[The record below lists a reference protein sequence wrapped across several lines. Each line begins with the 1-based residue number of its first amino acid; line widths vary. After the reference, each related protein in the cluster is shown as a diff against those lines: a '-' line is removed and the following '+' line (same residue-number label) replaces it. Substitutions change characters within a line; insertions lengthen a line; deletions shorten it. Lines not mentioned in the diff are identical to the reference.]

1 MERLGGE
8 EIGGRASIR
17 QVAFASFIGTAVE
30 WYDFFLYGTAAA
42 LVFNQLFFPNF
53 APLTGTLA
61 SFATFGVG
69 FVARPLGGMVFGHF
83 GDRIGR
89 KSMLVITLL
98 MMGGATFLIGLLPT
112 FDAAGLLAPILLVVL
127 RFVQGFAVGG
137 EWGGATL
144 MAVEHA
150 PEESRNFY
158 ASWPQMGAPAGLVLS
173 TAVFTAFSSLPDAA
187 FFAWGWRV
195 PFLLS
200 VVLIAVGLFIRLR
213 VLESPAFAR
222 VKEVGAE
229 SRRPLIE
236 VVKGYPVATLISI
249 GVVLVNIGGYY
260 IVITF
265 TLAYATEQLGVAR
278 NVTLIGLLLAGLAE
292 IAGILVFAYLA
303 DRVGRRRVALWSA
316 AFVAVLAY
324 PYFSLVDTAEPALI
338 WLAMGVWTFAAG
350 ALYGITGVLI
360 AHLFEARV
368 RYSGISLGY
377 QGAGVIGGA
386 LAPLIATALV
396 SLAGGSSWLVA
407 TYLFA
412 VSLVS
417 LLSVY
422 LASER
427 YEVEIFDQTPDVPRA
442 AVGERG

>member
-8 EIGGRASIR
+8 GVGERASIR

-42 LVFNQLFFPNF
+42 LVFNQLFFPTF

-69 FVARPLGGMVFGHF
+69 FFARPLGGMVFGHF
-83 GDRIGR
+83 GDRVGR

-98 MMGGATFLIGLLPT
+98 MMGGATFFIGLLPT
-112 FDAAGLLAPILLVVL
+112 FDSVGLLAPVLLVVL

-187 FFAWGWRV
+187 FFSWGWRV

-200 VVLIAVGLFIRLR
+200 IILIAVGLFIRLR
-213 VLESPAFAR
+213 VLESPAFER

-229 SRRPLIE
+229 SRAPLIE
-236 VVKGYPVATLISI
+236 VLKQYPLATLISV

-278 NVTLIGLLLAGLAE
+278 NVTLIGLLLAGIAE
-292 IAGILVFAYLA
+292 IVGILLFAYMA
-303 DRVGRRRVALWSA
+303 DRIGRRPVALWSA
-316 AFVAVLAY
+316 AAVALLAY
-324 PYFSLVDTAEPALI
+324 PYFFLVDTTVPVLI
-338 WLAMGVWTFAAG
+338 WLAMCVWTFAAG

-377 QGAGVIGGA
+377 QGAGVVGGA
-386 LAPLIATALV
+386 LAPLIATVLV

-407 TYLFA
+407 TYLLA

-422 LASER
+422 LASEK
-427 YEVEIFDQTPDVPRA
+427 YQVEIYDRRPGDTRA
-442 AVGERG
+442 VVGEGG